1 MNIVLVDD
9 EKIFSEKVAKKLK
22 SIWFNV
28 LVFNDVKS
36 LLASSVGNV
45 DLYIIDLFLG
55 DWLGFELLEKIRQ
68 IKADKTPVIMIS
80 WLDDS
85 ENRVMG
91 LNLWA
96 DDFLLKPFT
105 PEELIARINAVM
117 RRINNF
123 ENSEKEFKYKD
134 IFYDVWKNIFFKNS
148 IEINLTWKQKQLV
161 AYFIMNIWQVIKK
174 TRLTEDVWWEYN
186 SNFITNNTI
195 NVTIC
200 KIRKKLWDEFKLE
213 TIHSEGYILKE

>member
-1 MNIVLVDD
+1 
-9 EKIFSEKVAKKLK
+9 
-22 SIWFNV
+22 
-28 LVFNDVKS
+28 
-36 LLASSVGNV
+36 
-45 DLYIIDLFLG
+45 
-55 DWLGFELLEKIRQ
+55 
-68 IKADKTPVIMIS
+68 
-80 WLDDS
+80 
-85 ENRVMG
+85 
-91 LNLWA
+91 
-96 DDFLLKPFT
+96 
-105 PEELIARINAVM
+105 M

-213 TIHSEGYILKE
+213 TVHSEGYILKE